1 MFGRLDILINNA
13 GIDGTNAPTYEL
25 SVAQW
30 QRVMDVNVTGTFLC
44 TKHAIPHLGRADG
57 GSIVNVSSM
66 YGIVGGAEVPPYHA
80 SKAAVRMM
88 AKTDAVLYAGKN
100 IRAISVHPGYIRTPM
115 MEEGETPRRRAMA
128 CSPISLRRRR
138 WAAWSS
144 RAISHR
150 ASCT

>member
-57 GSIVNVSSM
+57 SSC
-66 YGIVGGAEVPPYHA
+66 
-80 SKAAVRMM
+80 
-88 AKTDAVLYAGKN
+88 TWC
-100 IRAISVHPGYIRTPM
+100 PM
-115 MEEGETPRRRAMA
+115 RPV
-128 CSPISLRRRR
+128 ISL
-138 WAAWSS
+138 APS
-144 RAISHR
+144 
-150 ASCT
+150 